1 MNDTKGMGKR
11 SLDIIIN
18 RVNTPPKDL
27 RGGRVVACGGATEKK
42 IQ

>member
-11 SLDIIIN
+11 SLDIIKN
-18 RVNTPPKDL
+18 HVNTPPKG
-27 RGGRVVACGGATEKK
+27 RSGGRVVACEGATEKE